1 MFKKIGMI
9 TALSTAMIFGA
20 GFDKVDVEANNSMN
34 YKAYYSING
43 ENGSLIGKDAQ
54 SKINDL
60 IHQLMEK
67 YHITINWPELND
79 KQANKDDAVSKEEPV
94 QKEESKQK
102 EEQVKEPVVEKPAEE
117 QTQAPAPEKE
127 QEQAPEQVATP
138 APAPTPAPEQGQ
150 EQPNDKSKE
159 ENNSQSQQ
167 SALSQFEQKVVELT
181 NQERQK
187 NGLAPLQIDT
197 ELSKVAKEKS
207 RDMAANNY
215 FDHNS
220 PNYGSPFDMMKSFGI
235 TYRTAGENI
244 AKGQST
250 PEQVVNA
257 WMNSAGHRAN
267 ILNGNF
273 THIGVGYVE
282 QGNYWTQQFI
292 GK

>member
-1 MFKKIGMI
+1 MFKKIGII
-9 TALSTAMIFGA
+9 TALSTAMIFGT
-20 GFDKVDVEANNSMN
+20 GFDKADVEATNSMN
-34 YKAYYSING
+34 HKFYYSING

-79 KQANKDDAVSKEEPV
+79 KQVNKEHPVAKEEPAQNEQAS
-94 QKEESKQK
+94 QKEET
-102 EEQVKEPVVEKPAEE
+102 VKEPVAQDPAEE
-117 QTQAPAPEKE
+117 QTQATAPEKE
-127 QEQAPEQVATP
+127 QEKAPEQVAT
-138 APAPTPAPEQGQ
+138 PAPTPAPEQGQ
-150 EQPNDKSKE
+150 GKPNDQAKE

-187 NGLAPLQIDT
+187 NGLAPLQMDT